1 MAIRRRV
8 VAVIRPAVNL
18 RSSISAL
25 VLDRGLLALTFDE
38 LEVAGR
44 ALEGGEPA
52 RAAASPLNAAPAR
65 AGCKRGRGAHH
76 AAQNEGAE
84 PSASLDAIH
93 EQILRFAR

>member
-1 MAIRRRV
+1 MFGRRL
-8 VAVIRPAVNL
+8 ARPVVNL

-25 VLDRGLLALTFDE
+25 VLDRRRLALAFDE
-38 LEVAGR
+38 LEVTGR
-44 ALEGGEPA
+44 ALERGEPA
-52 RAAASPLNAAPAR
+52 RAATPPLDAPPAR
-65 AGCKRGRGAHH
+65 ARRQRSRSAHD